1 MDEKPEKNGPDE
13 VFEEEPFPL
22 EEDDEPK
29 SKPKPKAQAEPPA
42 LDGLSTGK
50 EPWKGSGCGGRL
62 RLYLGILALAAMVAM
77 LIAGA
82 SIGRRLMW
90 ANFEGKVRAVVQN
103 LPPDLAPGE
112 INRTRRNLDRFRAM
126 LERVDEPHQQMGE
139 FVRRVDEFGADGR
152 LTADE
157 VERLNLMLEQ
167 WIEDSGIPVIQLG
180 ALDTSLRVVDPLP
193 GAGGNSEFRIP
204 NSEFA

>member
-1 MDEKPEKNGPDE
+1 MDEKPENGVPDE
-13 VFEEEPFPL
+13 VVDEEPFPL
-22 EEDDEPK
+22 EEHEEPK
-29 SKPKPKAQAEPPA
+29 PKPKPKAEAEPPA
-42 LDGLSTGK
+42 LDELSTGK

-62 RLYLGILALAAMVAM
+62 RLYIGILALAAMIAM
-77 LIAGA
+77 LMAGA

-90 ANFEGKVRAVVQN
+90 ANFENKVRAVVQS
-103 LPPDLAPGE
+103 LPPNMAPSE
-112 INRTRRNLDRFRAM
+112 MNRTRRNLDRFRAV
-126 LERVDEPHQQMGE
+126 LERVDEPHRQMGE
-139 FVRRVDEFGADGR
+139 FVRQVDEFGADGR

-167 WIEDSGIPVIQLG
+167 WIRDSGIPVIQLG